1 MDISLEK
8 IDLVKDRTGLGYKE
22 AKEILEACDGNVI
35 DAIIS
40 AEEKGESANKEM
52 KTYTNAIL
60 SNLKEHAKKGNAMR
74 VIVRK
79 DDQKLINIPLTVG
92 MIGAVLAPWGI
103 IAGLIATFGTSCKVT
118 IVKED
123 GTVIDVSSY
132 LDKGAEKG
140 KEYFDIAKDKGEEVY
155 KAAKS
160 YASSAMEKAK
170 ESKDKMS
177 NMSKGAENDVAEGVK
192 DAGEQIDLEDEIN

>member
-60 SNLKEHAKKGNAMR
+60 STLKEHAKKGNAMR

-79 DDQKLINIPLTVG
+79 DRRDDRS
-92 MIGAVLAPWGI
+92 
-103 IAGLIATFGTSCKVT
+103 GTCTLGDNRRVDSYVWNQLQGNYCKRRRN
-118 IVKED
+118 
-123 GTVIDVSSY
+123 
-132 LDKGAEKG
+132 
-140 KEYFDIAKDKGEEVY
+140 
-155 KAAKS
+155 
-160 YASSAMEKAK
+160 
-170 ESKDKMS
+170 S
-177 NMSKGAENDVAEGVK
+177 NRCE
-192 DAGEQIDLEDEIN
+192 

>member
-1 MDISLEK
+1 MPSDA
-8 IDLVKDRTGLGYKE
+8 VK
-22 AKEILEACDGNVI
+22 
-35 DAIIS
+35 
-40 AEEKGESANKEM
+40 
-52 KTYTNAIL
+52 
-60 SNLKEHAKKGNAMR
+60 
-74 VIVRK
+74 
-79 DDQKLINIPLTVG
+79 
-92 MIGAVLAPWGI
+92 
-103 IAGLIATFGTSCKVT
+103 CKVT

-123 GTVIDVSSY
+123 GTIIDVSSY

-140 KEYFDIAKDKGEEVY
+140 KEYFDIAKDKGEEAY

>member
-92 MIGAVLAPWGI
+92 MIGA
-103 IAGLIATFGTSCKVT
+103 GLIATFGNSCKVT

-155 KAAKS
+155 KTAKS